1 MFSVYMKSDTL
12 KLFSCCLDSKLWTKL
27 ADKASFYG
35 NHSILDIIQNIEDE
49 KTNSLDASTATG
61 LCGFVTNL
69 ARSWFSPKLPHK
81 LMMENAIKSDSAASV
96 VVVSQMM
103 RKNGITVTSAMKQTA
118 QKRGVSKIIETLTG
132 VPYDAEHEKENVR
145 LSIQSGYDKTIAGSL
160 RSSERIKKT
169 KINLYRIDAKIKRL

>member
-1 MFSVYMKSDTL
+1 MKSDSL
-12 KLFSCCLDSKLWTKL
+12 NFLSCCLDSKLLTKL

-35 NHSILDIIQNIEDE
+35 NHSILNIIQQIEDE
-49 KTNSLDASTATG
+49 DTNSLDASTASG

-81 LMMENAIKSDSAASV
+81 LMMENAIKSDSADSV

-118 QKRGVSKIIETLTG
+118 QMGGVSKIIETLTG
-132 VPYDAEHEKENVR
+132 VPYDADHEKETIR
-145 LSIQSGYDKTIAGSL
+145 LSIMRGDDETIAGNTYVSG
-160 RSSERIKKT
+160 
-169 KINLYRIDAKIKRL
+169 

>member
-69 ARSWFSPKLPHK
+69 VSTWFSPKLPHK
-81 LMMENAIKSDSAASV
+81 LMMENAIKSDNFETVAI
-96 VVVSQMM
+96 VSQIMG
-103 RKNGITVTSAMKQTA
+103 KNGMTVTSAMKQTA
-118 QKRGVSKIIETLTG
+118 QKRGVTKIIETLTG
-132 VPYDAEHEKENVR
+132 IPYEAEHEKENVR
-145 LSIQSGYDKTIAGSL
+145 LSILSGEDKTIAG
-160 RSSERIKKT
+160 I
-169 KINLYRIDAKIKRL
+169 